1 MKLTLVDEAKCP
13 NGRTCPNINTSDRGT
28 VVVQGYI
35 VQPEGCPVGDLGK
48 DETVV
53 EIPVDLLPSGMVS
66 ADTRLF
72 RTAHG
77 TMLVVGRRVT
87 DAEALAELQL
97 PAGEDA
103 VEVAAA
109 HGRMP
114 AHAE

>member
-28 VVVQGYI
+28 VVIQGYI
-35 VQPEGCPVGDLGK
+35 VQPASCPVGDLRES
-48 DETVV
+48 ETVV
-53 EIPVDLLPSGMVS
+53 EIPVELLPPGLVS
-66 ADTRLF
+66 PDTRLY

-77 TMLVVGRRVT
+77 TLLVVGRRVT
-87 DAEALAELQL
+87 DDEALDELQV